1 MIGTVKILMY
11 GTVWCGDTIRAKR
24 LFEKYKVDFDWINI
38 DKDPEGVQRVKEINN
53 GYKSVPTIIFPDG
66 SILVEPDDE
75 ILKNKFIELGLV

>member
-1 MIGTVKILMY
+1 MGTVKILMY

>member
-1 MIGTVKILMY
+1 MGTLKILMY